1 MWFGLVCHGP
11 VGWYSILVIGSDMN
25 TLILF
30 PRQPLTTNLGHWDV
44 NHLHWTA
51 TICTVDVNHLHWI
64 STICTGDV
72 NHLHWMSTI
81 CTGDVNDLH
90 C

>member
-1 MWFGLVCHGP
+1 MWFGLLVPEDG
-11 VGWYSILVIGSDMN
+11 ILVIGSDMN

-30 PRQPLTTNLGHWDV
+30 PRQPLTTNLGHWMSTICTVKKLGHWDV

-72 NHLHWMSTI
+72 NHLH
-81 CTGDVNDLH
+81 C
-90 C
+90 